1 MTSRRFGIPSAI
13 VAVLLCLSACE
24 QPSIDLS
31 GTYMPFDWP
40 WSGLAKI
47 DVDTYFPA
55 PFFFGTFTV
64 YFFGDGYTEVH
75 IFGPINS
82 QNEIAFVPFHPDLA
96 ITGLCIC
103 QGLDDGSSIFP
114 GSGEIADDGL
124 ADRLACSRFLGE
136 PHDPPADLFRADWP
150 EPPLSVE

>member
-1 MTSRRFGIPSAI
+1 MTSRRFAKFS
-13 VAVLLCLSACE
+13 AVLVGVCCLSACE

-47 DVDTYFPA
+47 DITTSFPA
-55 PFFFGTFTV
+55 PLFTGTFTV
-64 YFFGDGYTEVH
+64 YLLEYTEVP
-75 IFGPINS
+75 IVGPVSS
-82 QNEIAFVPFHPDLA
+82 QNEIFFLPYHQDPT
-96 ITGLCIC
+96 IIGLCVC

-124 ADRLACSRFLGE
+124 ADRLACSEFLGE
-136 PHDPPADLFRADWP
+136 PHDPPAELFRADWP
-150 EPPLSVE
+150 EPPLSAE